1 MSDITRLK
9 VKHQTGEYEI
19 LVGQGLLD
27 KLVVHLQEV
36 DVAGPIGIITNSTV
50 NDLYGD
56 QLRESLKKAGLVTRT
71 ILIPDGEKFK
81 TLASTEQVISA
92 LIAQGM
98 ERSGTIITLGGGVT
112 TDLGG
117 FVASILFRGIKLV
130 HIPTTLLAMVDAS
143 VGGKTGVNHISGK
156 NLIGSF
162 YQPDLV
168 VMDVDTLKTLD
179 PRDQISGYAEMLKTG
194 VIRDL
199 DYFEFLADHL
209 EQLLKLGSSQELIQA
224 ITRSCEI
231 KAEVVE
237 ADEKEAD
244 LRRILNFGH
253 TIGHAI
259 ETSIGYGEIRHGE
272 AVVLGMY
279 AAGWL
284 SNQVGSLTL
293 EAWEKLAEILLGIPI
308 PISVDSLD
316 PIAIEQATRLDKKVA
331 NSQLHFVLLNRLGEA
346 EMKSGIP
353 TIMIKLAVE
362 ALKTAW
368 RNKK

>member
-1 MSDITRLK
+1 MAETTRLK
-9 VKHQTGEYEI
+9 VKHQIGHYEI
-19 LVGQGLLD
+19 MVGQGLLPGMIE
-27 KLVVHLQEV
+27 HLHEV
-36 DVAGPIGIITNSTV
+36 EAIGPIGIVTNSTV
-50 NDLYGD
+50 NDIYGD
-56 QLRESLKKAGLVTRT
+56 SLREGLKTAGLVTRT

-81 TLASTEQVISA
+81 TLASVEQVISA
-92 LIAQGM
+92 LITQGM

-117 FVASILFRGIKLV
+117 FVASILFRGIKLIHV
-130 HIPTTLLAMVDAS
+130 PTTLLAMVDAS
-143 VGGKTGVNHISGK
+143 VGGKTGVNHVSGK

-168 VMDVDTLKTLD
+168 VMDVETLKTLD
-179 PRDQISGYAEMLKTG
+179 PRDRISGYAEMLKMG
-194 VIRDL
+194 AIRDL
-199 DYFEFLADHL
+199 NY
-209 EQLLKLGSSQELIQA
+209 LKRLTDQWGNPAKLPSNDVLTRML
-224 ITRSCEI
+224 TRSCEL

-272 AVVLGMY
+272 AVILGMY

-284 SNQVGSLTL
+284 SNQVGSLSAG
-293 EAWEKLAEILLGIPI
+293 EWQQLAEMLLKIPI
-308 PISVDSLD
+308 PISIEALD
-316 PIAIEQATRLDKKVA
+316 PGAIEQATRLDKKVA
-331 NSQLHFVLLNRLGEA
+331 NSQLHFVLLQRLGKA

-353 TIMIKLAVE
+353 AVMIKMSIE
-362 ALKTAW
+362 ALKIAW
-368 RNKK
+368 SKV